1 VSKHSDLRWVLGAV
15 VTLAVSILVPLYAL
29 PDMFG
34 PADAIAFVGILV
46 TASVSLIG
54 YLLNRQS
61 ERRLGAES
69 DRAEHRLRK
78 DAREQDQRLKLDA
91 AMRAGAL
98 FSPAGGGT
106 IHPATAASAL
116 LALTNLDRAD
126 LAVVLLVDL
135 WTEDERA
142 ISTETAI
149 LVIDAALRSQA
160 KAQLIAA
167 ELLCRNAKRLD
178 SCQSLHWPSV
188 IDGCWDTAFGP
199 KTKLLLVDA
208 LMEMTLSG
216 LHNENAL
223 RSVSNDQ
230 NLWMTLG
237 LVT

>member
-1 VSKHSDLRWVLGAV
+1 
-15 VTLAVSILVPLYAL
+15 
-29 PDMFG
+29 
-34 PADAIAFVGILV
+34 
-46 TASVSLIG
+46 
-54 YLLNRQS
+54 
-61 ERRLGAES
+61 
-69 DRAEHRLRK
+69 
-78 DAREQDQRLKLDA
+78 
-91 AMRAGAL
+91 MRAGAL

-178 SCQSLHWPSV
+178 SCQSQ
-188 IDGCWDTAFGP
+188 T
-199 KTKLLLVDA
+199 
-208 LMEMTLSG
+208 SG
-216 LHNENAL
+216 S
-223 RSVSNDQ
+223 R
-230 NLWMTLG
+230 
-237 LVT
+237 